1 MWGRV
6 RELAGRIWR
15 EHTTPRR
22 LGAAVAVGILVGCS
36 PFFGLHFWIGL
47 GLSFL
52 FRLNK
57 VAVLLGSQV
66 SIPPLAPF
74 LGFASVQVGALL
86 LSGETVELTVDDFA
100 VNNLPE
106 LLRHFLLNW
115 IVGGI
120 VVGAGLALPGF
131 ALTSVVVRRRREQ
144 EAAEQADAAAN
155 EDAENEG
162 AENEGAENVGA
173 ENEGAENVGAEN
185 VGAENVGAENVGA
198 ENVGAENESSE
209 DAAWEAL
216 VQRATARFAEA
227 RRGHRIYARMKY
239 RMDPLYR
246 EVSTIIGTADRV
258 VDIGTGL
265 GMLPIVLALGRPG
278 REVVGI
284 DWDADKIA
292 SGQQACA
299 DLQGVTLQE
308 ADMREYA
315 IPACDTVVLAD
326 VLHYWPLEVQ
336 RDLLDRAADALAP
349 GGRLIIRETDREAR
363 SALTRLLEGIAVR
376 VGWNKGPGLTYRTG
390 QELQEELEQ
399 RGLACASTAA
409 SSSVH
414 KGNIL
419 VWGEKPAAG
428 AER

>member
-162 AENEGAENVGA
+162 AENEGAENEGA
-173 ENEGAENVGAEN
+173 ENE
-185 VGAENVGAENVGA
+185 
-198 ENVGAENESSE
+198 
-209 DAAWEAL
+209 AWEAL

>member
-1 MWGRV
+1 MWGRI

-15 EHTTPRR
+15 EHATPQR

-47 GLSFL
+47 GLSIVL
-52 FRLNK
+52 RLNK

-86 LSGETVELTVDDFA
+86 LSGETVELSVDDFA

-131 ALTSVVVRRRREQ
+131 ALTSMVVRRRRAQ
-144 EAAEQADAAAN
+144 EAAEQAEAGGDDEDN
-155 EDAENEG
+155 EDQGSA
-162 AENEGAENVGA
+162 
-173 ENEGAENVGAEN
+173 
-185 VGAENVGAENVGA
+185 
-198 ENVGAENESSE
+198 
-209 DAAWEAL
+209 DAGRNDAVWEAL
-216 VQRATARFAEA
+216 VQRATARYAGA

-239 RMDPLYR
+239 KMDPLYR
-246 EVSTIIGTADRV
+246 EVASISGSARCI

-265 GMLPIVLALGRPG
+265 GMLPIVLALSEPG
-278 REVVGI
+278 REVLGI
-284 DWDADKIA
+284 DWDGDKIA

-299 DLQGVTLQE
+299 DLSGVALQE

-315 IPACDTVVLAD
+315 IPACDAVVLAD

-336 RDLLDRAADALAP
+336 RDLLDRAAVALEP

-376 VGWNKGPGLTYRTG
+376 VGWNKGPGLSYRTG
-390 QELQEELEQ
+390 QELQQELEQ
-399 RGLACASTAA
+399 RGLTCASTAA

-414 KGNIL
+414 KGNLLI
-419 VWGEKPAAG
+419 WGEKPAAATNQPLRPDTG
-428 AER
+428 APNLGPTLGSG